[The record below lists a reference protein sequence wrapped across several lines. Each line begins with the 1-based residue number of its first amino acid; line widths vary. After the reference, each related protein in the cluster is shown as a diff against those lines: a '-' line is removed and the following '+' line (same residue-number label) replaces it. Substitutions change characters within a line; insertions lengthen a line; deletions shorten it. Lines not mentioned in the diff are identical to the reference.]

1 MVFTIDLQKIA
12 STEIEPKEMCVL
24 DAQTE
29 AVHVG
34 SEVFSSCL
42 MFYTKQHISVGGV
55 ESSAP
60 IMLCA
65 KYP

>member
-1 MVFTIDLQKIA
+1 
-12 STEIEPKEMCVL
+12 MCVL
-24 DAQTE
+24 DAQAE

-34 SEVFSSCL
+34 SEVSSSCL

-60 IMLCA
+60 IMLRA